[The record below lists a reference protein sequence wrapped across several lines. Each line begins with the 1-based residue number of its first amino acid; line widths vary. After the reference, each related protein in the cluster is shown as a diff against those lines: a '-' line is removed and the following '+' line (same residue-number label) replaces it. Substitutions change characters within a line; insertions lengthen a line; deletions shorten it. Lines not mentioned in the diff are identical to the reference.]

1 MSGIEATPQKVR
13 VARCLAFVLFGSVC
27 LSSAMAIDLEPLWNF
42 SQPEQSEQRFRAAL
56 AGASRD
62 DALILQTQ
70 IARSYGLRGDFARGQ
85 QILKSIEAEIAV
97 ASTEARA
104 RFELEAGRMLA
115 SAKHAADSQTPEAKA
130 QARARYL
137 RALEL
142 AKGGQLDALAIDALH
157 MLAFVDTAPSD
168 QLKWGEQAL
177 AIALA
182 STQPSGRKW
191 EASLRNNIGYAL
203 HQLKRYDEALA
214 QFERAVVLR
223 ERADDAEA
231 TRAAHWM
238 VAWTLRALN
247 RSDEALAIQLRLER
261 ECDAAGVPDPYV
273 FDELE
278 ALYRARGDDLRADE
292 YARKRK
298 LLTR

>member
-1 MSGIEATPQKVR
+1 MNGRFATYAGR
-13 VARCLAFVLFGSVC
+13 YFAFLLVGPAP
-27 LSSAMAIDLEPLWNF
+27 LSAAMAIDLEPLWNF
-42 SQPEQSEQRFRAAL
+42 SQPELSEQRFRAAL

-70 IARSYGLRGDFARGQ
+70 IARSVGLRGDFTRAQ
-85 QILKSIEAEIAV
+85 QILKGVEADVASASIEARV
-97 ASTEARA
+97 RY
-104 RFELEAGRMLA
+104 ELEFGRTLA
-115 SAKHAADSQTPEAKA
+115 SAKHSDESQTPEVRR
-130 QARARYL
+130 QARERYL
-137 RALEL
+137 RAFEL

-182 STQPSGRKW
+182 STQPAGRKW

-203 HQLKRYDEALA
+203 HRLQRYQEALA
-214 QFERAVVLR
+214 QFQQAVPLR

-247 RSDEALAIQLRLER
+247 RLDEALAIQLRLER

-278 ALYRARGDDLRADE
+278 ALYRARGDDVRADG
-292 YARKRK
+292 YAKKRK
-298 LLTR
+298 QLTR

>member
-1 MSGIEATPQKVR
+1 MRRQVFLLSG
-13 VARCLAFVLFGSVC
+13 LFYV
-27 LSSAMAIDLEPLWNF
+27 SSAMAIDLAPLWDFN
-42 SQPEQSEQRFRAAL
+42 QPELSEQRFRAAL
-56 AGASRD
+56 ATASPD

-70 IARSYGLRGDFARGQ
+70 IARTYGLRGDIERAR
-85 QILKSIEAEIAV
+85 QILKSIEPQLAT
-97 ASTEARA
+97 ASPEVRV
-104 RFELEAGRMLA
+104 RYELEFGRTLA
-115 SAKHAADSQTPEAKA
+115 SAKHKDELLTPAVKE

-142 AKGGQLDALAIDALH
+142 AKAGQLDALAIDAVH
-157 MLAFVDTAPSD
+157 MLAFVDTAPTD

-182 STQPSGRKW
+182 SSQAAARKW
-191 EASLRNNIGYAL
+191 EVSLRNNIGYAL

-214 QFERAVVLR
+214 QFKQAVVLR

-238 VAWTLRALN
+238 VGWTLRALN
-247 RSDEALAIQLRLER
+247 RVDEALEIQLRLER
-261 ECDAAGVPDPYV
+261 ECEAAGVPDPYV

-278 ALYRARGDDLRADE
+278 ALYRAKGDEPTARR
-292 YARKRK
+292 YAERRKQ
-298 LLTR
+298 LTR

>member
-1 MSGIEATPQKVR
+1 
-13 VARCLAFVLFGSVC
+13 
-27 LSSAMAIDLEPLWNF
+27 
-42 SQPEQSEQRFRAAL
+42 
-56 AGASRD
+56 
-62 DALILQTQ
+62 
-70 IARSYGLRGDFARGQ
+70 
-85 QILKSIEAEIAV
+85 
-97 ASTEARA
+97 
-104 RFELEAGRMLA
+104 
-115 SAKHAADSQTPEAKA
+115 KHDADSQTPAVKA

-137 RALEL
+137 HALEL
-142 AKGGQLDALAIDALH
+142 AKSGQLDAVAIDALH
-157 MLAFVDTAPSD
+157 MLAFVDTAPLH

-182 STQPSGRKW
+182 STQPAGRKW

-247 RSDEALAIQLRLER
+247 RSDEAFAIQLRLER

-273 FDELE
+273 FEELE
-278 ALYRARGDDLRADE
+278 ALYRARSDNLRADE

>member
-1 MSGIEATPQKVR
+1 
-13 VARCLAFVLFGSVC
+13 
-27 LSSAMAIDLEPLWNF
+27 MAIDLAPLWDFN
-42 SQPEQSEQRFRAAL
+42 QPELSEQRFRAAL
-56 AGASRD
+56 ASANRD

-70 IARSYGLRGDFARGQ
+70 IARSYGLRRDFVRAQ
-85 QILKSIEAEIAV
+85 EILKSIEPQIAA
-97 ASTEARA
+97 ASAEARV
-104 RFELEAGRMLA
+104 RYEIEYGRTLA
-115 SAKHAADSQTPEAKA
+115 SATHAVESQTSAVKE

-142 AKGGQLDALAIDALH
+142 AKAEQLDALAIDAIH
-157 MLAFVDTAPSD
+157 MLAFVDTAPTD
-168 QLKWGEQAL
+168 QLKWGEEAL
-177 AIALA
+177 AISLA
-182 STQPSGRKW
+182 SSQPAARKW

-214 QFERAVVLR
+214 QFRQAVVLR

-238 VAWTLRALN
+238 VGWTLRALN
-247 RSDEALAIQLRLER
+247 RVDEALEIQLRLER
-261 ECDAAGVPDPYV
+261 ECEAAGVPDPYV

-278 ALYRARGDDLRADE
+278 ALYRAKGDPAQAQR
-292 YARKRK
+292 YAERRR